1 MKNRYAVEWAR
12 PAKLDLFEIADFIT
26 ADSHTNALRI
36 SDKIQKKTA
45 DLQMNPERGR
55 IVPELSKHDITAYR
69 ELIVSPWRVI
79 YRIVGEM
86 VYIKVVADGRRN
98 LEDLLFRRLMR

>member
-1 MKNRYAVEWAR
+1 MKKKYAVEWAK
-12 PAKLDLFEIADFIT
+12 PAKLDLFEIADFIA
-26 ADSHTNALRI
+26 ADSPANALRI
-36 SDKIQKKTA
+36 SDKIKKKTA

-55 IVPELSKHDITAYR
+55 VVPELSKHGITAYR
-69 ELIVSPWRVI
+69 ELVVSPWRVI
-79 YRIVGEM
+79 YRIVGKK